1 MSEFIPHKTII
12 VDDEALARRAITLL
26 LKKHP
31 HFEVVAQC
39 ANGFEAIKAVQEYQ
53 PQLMFLDIQMP
64 RLDGF
69 DVVELLEEPKP
80 YIIFVSAFDQ
90 YAVQAFEINAL
101 DYLLKP
107 VAEERFSLALERYMK
122 KFSAGQENLNMVLH
136 QKKKNSGYLNR
147 VVLKDGT
154 DILIL
159 GVKDILYFEA
169 ADDYVKIHIE
179 KEYYLK
185 NDRLQHFEESL
196 DPQLF
201 VRIHR
206 SYIINITFL
215 KSLETYSKESKL
227 AVLKNDLQL
236 PISRNGYK
244 KLKEALSL

>member
-1 MSEFIPHKTII
+1 
-12 VDDEALARRAITLL
+12 
-26 LKKHP
+26 
-31 HFEVVAQC
+31 
-39 ANGFEAIKAVQEYQ
+39 
-53 PQLMFLDIQMP
+53 
-64 RLDGF
+64 
-69 DVVELLEEPKP
+69 
-80 YIIFVSAFDQ
+80 VSAFDQ

-159 GVKDILYFEA
+159 GVKDILCFEA

-196 DPQLF
+196 DPQHF

-206 SYIINITFL
+206 SYIINIAFL